1 MTSSRRTH
9 YIVVAVALSAATLST
24 AAPAQGRSVLEEQL
38 HQRARVVRTV
48 REVREARW
56 RTVAAMRA
64 EIARSTRQLESIPG
78 PGAGANPSRYRH
90 LQRELRKQRWLARK
104 RLEGS
109 GPFVQ
114 RRVRVLNARMRSIDA
129 WLDAWGIFRYCP
141 IRGWNSVA
149 DNFGITVRLPGVPI
163 HQHMG
168 NDIAA
173 YSGTPIVAPFDGYA
187 SASSS
192 VLGGL
197 EVRVQGARGYVYNA
211 HLSSYG
217 TLGEVEAGAV
227 IGYVGATG
235 DATSA
240 HDHFEWHPGNGV
252 AVDPYPYLSVSCD
265 GS

>member
-1 MTSSRRTH
+1 MTSPRRTRH
-9 YIVVAVALSAATLST
+9 IVVAVALTAATLGT
-24 AAPAQGRSVLEEQL
+24 TAPAQGRSVLEGQL
-38 HQRARVVRTV
+38 RQRAHIVRTV

-64 EIARSTRQLESIPG
+64 VIARSTRQLAFLPG
-78 PGAGANPSRYRH
+78 PGAGANPDRFRH
-90 LQRELRKQRWLARK
+90 LQRELRRQRWMAAE
-104 RLEGS
+104 RLERS
-109 GPFVQ
+109 GPYSQ
-114 RRVRVLNARMRSIDA
+114 RRVRALRTRLRSIDA
-129 WLDAWGIFRYCP
+129 WVDTWGVFRYCP
-141 IRGWNSVA
+141 IRGWHSVA
-149 DNFGITVRLPGVPI
+149 DNYGITVRLPGVPI
-163 HQHMG
+163 HRHMG

-187 SASSS
+187 SASSG

-197 EVRVQGARGYVYNA
+197 EVRVHGARGYVYNA

-217 TLGEVEAGAV
+217 TLGEVEAGTV

-240 HDHFEWHPGNGV
+240 HDHFEWHPGGGL